1 MLEQIFWTK
10 ELYIY
15 NLSNYESWN
24 YLNINSL
31 IMIDSITEL
40 VKLSD
45 KAVLDTSNLYIF
57 SATDTGDS
65 IEKIQIINLTFK

>member
-1 MLEQIFWTK
+1 
-10 ELYIY
+10 
-15 NLSNYESWN
+15 
-24 YLNINSL
+24 
-31 IMIDSITEL
+31 MIDSITEL

-65 IEKIQIINLTFK
+65 MEKIQIINLTFK